1 MRIAYK
7 LSFCSFLILAA
18 FAAGCPNVNKPYPER
33 TYFLFEVP
41 NPSET
46 MTTIQGTT
54 LDINRFSISPRSEG
68 REFIY
73 RTTDLEYKSDF
84 YNQFFRPPNNI
95 MTETVRQW
103 MNQAGLFQDVLTP
116 ASQAIANYTIEGN
129 IVELYGDYRNP
140 AAAKAVLS
148 IQFFLI
154 KTPEDIVVP
163 KILLSKT
170 YTSEKPIEAASPQ
183 NLMNGWNLA
192 LEDILGEFL
201 KDLSYHLRQ
210 DNQASQNQT
219 TYNSN

>member
-18 FAAGCPNVNKPYPER
+18 FVAGCPNVNKPYPER
-33 TYFLFEVP
+33 TYFLFELT

-54 LDINRFSISPRSEG
+54 LDINRFNISPRSEG

-95 MTETVRQW
+95 MTESVRQW
-103 MNQAGLFQDVLTP
+103 LNESGLFEDVLTP

-129 IVELYGDYRNP
+129 IVELYGDYRNL
-140 AAAKAVLS
+140 ASANAVMS
-148 IQFFLI
+148 IQFYLLKI
-154 KTPEDIVVP
+154 SEDGSDP
-163 KILLSKT
+163 DILLSKT
-170 YTSEKPIEAASPQ
+170 YTSEQPIGTASPQ

-192 LEDILGEFL
+192 LDDILGEFL
-201 KDLSYHLRQ
+201 SDLSYHLKRAQ
-210 DNQASQNQT
+210 QSSINQSAN
-219 TYNSN
+219 N